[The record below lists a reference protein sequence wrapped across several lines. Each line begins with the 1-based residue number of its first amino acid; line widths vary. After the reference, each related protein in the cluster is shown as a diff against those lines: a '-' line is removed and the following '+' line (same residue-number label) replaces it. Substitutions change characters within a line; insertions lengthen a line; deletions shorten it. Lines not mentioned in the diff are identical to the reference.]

1 MKIDLSKLLGKSGQ
15 IADLDREVRLNLE
28 EAGLVLTRPVRVKAE
43 LTNLGPTVTL
53 KGSAETEIEVD
64 CSRCGRRFK
73 TALTAELDEEY
84 ASHLPQPEYK
94 KGAEVELTDQDFV
107 LPLPRDNKLDLGE
120 VLRQNLLLAVPAQTI
135 CEENCTGPQ

>member
-1 MKIDLSKLLGKSGQ
+1 MKIDLSELLGKSGN

-28 EAGLVLTRPVRVKAE
+28 EDGLVLTKPVRVKAQ

-84 ASHLPQPEYK
+84 ASRLPRPVYK
-94 KGAEVELTDQDFV
+94 QGTEIELTEQDFV
-107 LPLPRDNKLDLGE
+107 LPLEKDNKLDLGE
-120 VLRQNLLLAVPAQTI
+120 VLRQNLLLAIPAQTI
-135 CEENCTGPQ
+135 CEKNCKGE